1 MAMERVR
8 QRKSVRQEGV
18 PRGSRTRRKF
28 RQAGAELFN
37 PSSQMKGRR
46 QNGLAAALGWFSIG
60 LGLIEV
66 TLPRRM
72 AGLIGAPTHHHPFM
86 RGMGFREIAS
96 GISILIPGTSTGGV
110 WSRIGGD
117 AIDLA
122 YLGTALLSGASRP
135 SRLMLTG
142 AAVAGV
148 TLLDVLCA
156 QQRTSSAR
164 ENGAQAVAVRLAIN
178 RSPEDL
184 YRFWHDFQNLP
195 RFMKHL
201 KTVMITDDRR
211 SHWVAEGPAGTTVE
225 WDAEIIEDR
234 INEAISW
241 RSLEGSEVSHT
252 GSIDFKR
259 APGKGGTFVTV
270 KMEYRPPG
278 GTLGSTIAWLFGE
291 EPNQTIKADLRRFK
305 QLMETGEVVT
315 TEGQPAGRPS
325 STSWK
330 YDQAARS

>member
-1 MAMERVR
+1 MAMKRMM
-8 QRKSVRQEGV
+8 QKKSVRRVGL
-18 PRGSRTRRKF
+18 PRGGRTSRKG
-28 RQAGAELFN
+28 RQAGTELFD
-37 PSSQMKGRR
+37 PSSEMKERP
-46 QNGLAAALGWFSIG
+46 QNGLAAALGWFSIA
-60 LGLIEV
+60 LGLTEIA
-66 TLPRRM
+66 LPRRM
-72 AGLIGAPTHHHPFM
+72 ARLIGAPTRHHPFI
-86 RGMGFREIAS
+86 RGMGLREMAS
-96 GISILIPGTSTGGV
+96 GISVLIPATSTGGV
-110 WSRIGGD
+110 WSRVGGD

-135 SRLMLTG
+135 SRLTLAG

-156 QQRTSSAR
+156 QQRSASVR
-164 ENGAQAVAVRLAIN
+164 ENGAQAVAVSLAIN

-201 KTVMITDDRR
+201 KTVNNTDDRR

-234 INEAISW
+234 INEAITW
-241 RSLEGSEVSHT
+241 RSLEGSEVYNT

-259 APGKGGTFVTV
+259 APGKGGTFVTI
-270 KMEYRPPG
+270 KMEYRAPG

-291 EPNQTIKADLRRFK
+291 EPNQTIKEELRRFK

-315 TEGQPAGRPS
+315 TVGQPAGRSS

-330 YDQAARS
+330 YDLAAGS

>member
-1 MAMERVR
+1 
-8 QRKSVRQEGV
+8 
-18 PRGSRTRRKF
+18 
-28 RQAGAELFN
+28 
-37 PSSQMKGRR
+37 
-46 QNGLAAALGWFSIG
+46 
-60 LGLIEV
+60 
-66 TLPRRM
+66 
-72 AGLIGAPTHHHPFM
+72 
-86 RGMGFREIAS
+86 
-96 GISILIPGTSTGGV
+96 
-110 WSRIGGD
+110 
-117 AIDLA
+117 
-122 YLGTALLSGASRP
+122 
-135 SRLMLTG
+135 MLTG
-142 AAVAGV
+142 AAAAGV

-164 ENGAQAVAVRLAIN
+164 ENGAQAVAVNLAIN

-201 KTVMITDDRR
+201 KSVIITDDRR
-211 SHWVAEGPAGTTVE
+211 SHWVAKGPAGTTVE

-234 INEAISW
+234 INEAITW

-252 GSIDFKR
+252 GSIDFTR
-259 APGKGGTFVTV
+259 APGNGGTFVTV

-315 TEGQPAGRPS
+315 TEGQPSGRPS